1 MPRVLLVDD
10 RSLALAG
17 LRSILDGE
25 EKVTVVGEALGG
37 EQALEMVER
46 LHPDVVVIDA
56 LAYRIDA
63 VELAGR
69 MVRKFGGD
77 VPAIMLL
84 ARVPEDRLLETF
96 RSGVRA
102 LLLRQSSSEE
112 LVAAV
117 QMVAAGYVLMAPSDV
132 PPNDLRGALTKPCDC
147 VTYDVIEGLT
157 GREVDVLELVA
168 EGLSNSEI
176 SSVLSVSESTVKSH
190 VRSTLA
196 KLGLRNRVQLVIL
209 AYRLGLA
216 GRHRFAGTDGSR
228 HGPPTAVG
236 SDLTPAAGPADC
248 DS

>member
-10 RSLALAG
+10 RSLSLAG
-17 LRSILDGE
+17 LRSILECED
-25 EKVTVVGEALGG
+25 KVTVVGEALAG
-37 EQALEMVER
+37 EQALELVER
-46 LHPDVVVIDA
+46 LRPDVVVIDA

-69 MVRKFGGD
+69 MVRKFGVD

-84 ARVPEDRLLETF
+84 ANVPEDRLLETF

-102 LLLRQSSSEE
+102 LLLRQSSSDE

-117 QMVAAGYVLMAPSDV
+117 QMVAAGYVLMAPSQV
-132 PPNDLRGALTKPCDC
+132 PSNELRNALMDPDEDYAANDGID
-147 VTYDVIEGLT
+147 GLT
-157 GREVDVLELVA
+157 AREFDVLELVA
-168 EGLSNSEI
+168 QGLSNFEI
-176 SSVLSVSESTVKSH
+176 SEVLSVSESTVKSH

-216 GRHRFAGTDGSR
+216 GRRRGTPVDEAAYGLR
-228 HGPPTAVG
+228 GE
-236 SDLTPAAGPADC
+236 LTYAAERADY

>member
-10 RSLALAG
+10 RSLSLAG
-17 LRSILDGE
+17 LRSILDSE
-25 EKVTVVGEALGG
+25 NNVTVVGEALEG
-37 EQALEMVER
+37 EQALTLVEE

-69 MVRKFGGD
+69 MARKFGVG

-84 ARVPEDRLLETF
+84 ANVPEDRLLETF

-102 LLLRQSSSEE
+102 LLLRQSSSDE
-112 LVAAV
+112 LIAAV
-117 QMVAAGYVLMAPSDV
+117 QMVAAGYVLMAPSQV
-132 PPNDLRGALTKPCDC
+132 PSIGLRGALTDPDEWAANGGL
-147 VTYDVIEGLT
+147 EGLT
-157 GREVDVLELVA
+157 GREFDVLELVA
-168 EGLSNSEI
+168 RGLSNSEI
-176 SSVLSVSESTVKSH
+176 SDELSVSESTVKSH

-216 GRHRFAGTDGSR
+216 GRRCGVSAEDPERWRVRATVGPDLSCVTDR
-228 HGPPTAVG
+228 AE
-236 SDLTPAAGPADC
+236 
-248 DS
+248 

>member
-46 LHPDVVVIDA
+46 LRPDVVVIDA

-63 VELAGR
+63 VELAGS
-69 MVRKFGGD
+69 MVRKFGVD

-132 PPNDLRGALTKPCDC
+132 PSNKLRGALTKPCDW

-228 HGPPTAVG
+228 CGLPTAVG